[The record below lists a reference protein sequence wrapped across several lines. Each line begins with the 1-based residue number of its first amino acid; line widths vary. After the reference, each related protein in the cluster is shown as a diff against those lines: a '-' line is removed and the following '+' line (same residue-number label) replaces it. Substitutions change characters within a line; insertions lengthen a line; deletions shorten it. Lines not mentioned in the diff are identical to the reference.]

1 MLASTDPPPAAMLRT
16 IVLLLILANLGFFA
30 WSHGYLR
37 AAGLGPTTVGEPQR
51 LRQQIHPERLTIAA
65 RTVMPDATPAS
76 APERRASTASIPAA
90 AVSEANPAPP
100 PVGSAPAAAASGA
113 ETVKNPVCLQLGPY
127 LTASSAVGA
136 ALRAAGF
143 APVEKQR
150 PLPPQWMVLMG
161 PYPDTDTL
169 KRKLGEL
176 QRLGLKDGS
185 YAAVPDRPRY
195 MPGISLGVL
204 STEAAAQ
211 AQLANM
217 QAKGVSSAHVVQRN
231 LDMQATTWVLDGLTE
246 EQAANL
252 HKLGAAALK
261 GKAPEACPGR

>member
-1 MLASTDPPPAAMLRT
+1 MLRT

-51 LRQQIHPERLTIAA
+51 LQQQIHPERLTIAV
-65 RTVMPDATPAS
+65 RTVLPDAPPAS
-76 APERRASTASIPAA
+76 AVDGRVSTASIPVA
-90 AVSEANPAPP
+90 AVSEASPTPSPA
-100 PVGSAPAAAASGA
+100 GSAPAAAASGTEA
-113 ETVKNPVCLQLGPY
+113 VKSPVCLQVGPY
-127 LTASSAVGA
+127 LTAGSDVGA

-143 APVEKQR
+143 APVEKQH

-204 STEAAAQ
+204 GTEAAAQ
-211 AQLANM
+211 AQLAIM

-231 LDMQATTWVLDGLTE
+231 LDMQATTWVLNGLTK

-252 HKLGAAALK
+252 RKLGTTALK
-261 GKAPEACPGR
+261 GKTPEACPGR